1 MMPIN
6 GQRQAPRGARF
17 LDPTVLGRIDSL
29 DLLARTVV
37 EGFINGLHR
46 SPYLGASVDFAEH
59 RPYMPGDDIRQL
71 DWRLFLRT
79 DRFYVKQFEA
89 ESNANFSCI
98 LDVSRSMSYT
108 SHGIS
113 KLDYGR
119 YLAACLTYFA
129 HRQRDRVGLITYS
142 DAIVEF
148 VPPSAKHLNV
158 VLHAIDRI
166 EAGGNSD
173 IVGPLNKATEASGRR
188 GILALIS
195 DLYEPPE
202 RVLEALN
209 LLRYRGHDLIVFHI
223 LDPAELEFD
232 FDDAA
237 TYKDLETG
245 EAIPVVPSRLRE
257 EYRRLVR
264 EHIESL
270 TKILGEHR
278 IDYALFDTSKPLDH
292 ALFRYLTRRQKLLR
306 VR

>member
-1 MMPIN
+1 MSAEAR
-6 GQRQAPRGARF
+6 RQTQPGARY
-17 LDPTVLGRIDSL
+17 LDPRVLGRIDSL

-46 SPYLGASVDFAEH
+46 SPYMGASVDFAEH

-98 LDVSRSMSYT
+98 LDVSKSMAYS
-108 SHGIS
+108 SHGTS
-113 KLDYGR
+113 KLDSGR

-129 HRQRDRVGLITYS
+129 HRQRDRVGLITYNDS
-142 DAIVEF
+142 ILEY

-158 VLHAIDRI
+158 VLHAIDRA
-166 EAGGNSD
+166 EAGGTSD
-173 IVGPLNKATEASGRR
+173 IVAPIRAATEASRRR

-195 DLYEPPE
+195 DLYESPQT
-202 RVLEALN
+202 VLDALN
-209 LLRYRGHDLIVFHI
+209 LLRYRGHDLIVFHL
-223 LDPAELEFD
+223 LDPAEIEFG
-232 FDDAA
+232 FDEAA

-264 EHIESL
+264 EHTETLSKL
-270 TKILGEHR
+270 LGEHR
-278 IDYALFDTSKPLDH
+278 IDYALFDTSQPLDQ
-292 ALFRYLTRRQKLLR
+292 ALFRYLTRRQKLTQ